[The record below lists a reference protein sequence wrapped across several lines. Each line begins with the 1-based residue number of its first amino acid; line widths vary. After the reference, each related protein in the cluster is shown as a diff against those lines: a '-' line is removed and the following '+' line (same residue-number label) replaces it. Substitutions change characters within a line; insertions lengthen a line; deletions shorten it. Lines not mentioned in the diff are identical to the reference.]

1 MTGATLSQQVFGLMS
16 SAEPLYRFFTASK
29 WAARHGDEDI
39 SDFVA
44 GNPQEEPPAGVVEAV
59 QRWSV
64 PLTRDWYAYVDAVP
78 EAKQAVVRSLRHRL
92 GLSVQED
99 DVFLTNGAFA
109 GLTAALKAV
118 VDPGDEVLFLSP
130 PWFFYQLIIE
140 SLGAKAVR
148 VRVSPPGFEPDV
160 EAVRRAMTPRT
171 RAIVV
176 NSPNN
181 PTGRIYPP
189 EVLRALADVLAEAS
203 KRTGQPIYLVSDE
216 SYNRILFDGNRFE
229 SPTAFYPR
237 SFLVYTYGKTLLT
250 PGQRLGYLVLSPDM
264 PDRELVRGAVFMM
277 LLATGYAFPTT
288 VLQRALPD
296 LDRLSIDLRHLQA
309 KRDRMVSALRDMGY
323 EVNSPEGTFYLLPR
337 SPIPDDLAF
346 TDMLAGHDVFVLPGQ
361 LVELPGYFRVSLTA
375 NDDMI
380 DRALPGFAAAIEQ
393 ARS

>member
-1 MTGATLSQQVFGLMS
+1 MTGAPLSQQMFGLMS

-29 WAARHGDEDI
+29 WAARQGDEDI

-148 VRVSPPGFEPDV
+148 VRVSPPGFQPDV

-203 KRTGQPIYLVSDE
+203 TRAGQPIYLVSDE

-250 PGQRLGYLVLSPDM
+250 PGQRLGYLVLAPDM